1 MLRSVPI
8 DIITIRS
15 VLWER
20 NSSCNWWSCWWLQQ
34 L

>member
-15 VLWER
+15 VH
-20 NSSCNWWSCWWLQQ
+20 
-34 L
+34 